1 MPKPALTRE
10 CAMLHRYLV
19 GGAPSAYAADKY
31 VAAHDQLPVL
41 RQSAG
46 WFDRLLL
53 GAALVHPIF
62 MRLAQVY
69 ARIFAPT
76 ALVRKKAVLLLAI
89 IECCAPSLTSIQAAR
104 TRAPLLAIAASTITV
119 AGFTL
124 GLLVAALVF
133 GPLHLAS
140 LVGRS
145 GRGDVRAHARVV
157 GEVA

>member
-1 MPKPALTRE
+1 MARPTLTRE

-19 GGAPSAYAADKY
+19 GSAPSAYAAGKY

-41 RQSAG
+41 REAAG

-53 GAALVHPIF
+53 GTALVHSFF

-69 ARIFAPT
+69 ARIFAPA

-89 IECCAPSLTSIQAAR
+89 IECCAPALTSIQAPR
-104 TRAPLLAIAASTITV
+104 TRAPLIAIAASTVTV
-119 AGFTL
+119 ARFAL
-124 GLLVAALVF
+124 ELVFAALLF
-133 GPLHLAS
+133 GPIHLAS
-140 LVGRS
+140 LLGRS
-145 GRGDVRAHARVV
+145 GRGELRAQARAA